1 MTWAEFRIR
10 QFAYRRMDRNEW
22 YKVRE
27 IAYSALIGSHVDP
40 KKLPKNKDK
49 FMKLDNRQAEAT
61 EQAKEKMR
69 KVAEIYRLQKE
80 KNGK

>member
-10 QFAYRRMDRNEW
+10 QFAYRRIEKNDW

-69 KVAEIYRLQKE
+69 KVAEIYRLQKGN
-80 KNGK
+80 NGK

>member
-10 QFAYRRMDRNEW
+10 QFAYRRIEKNDW

-40 KKLPKNKDK
+40 NKLPKNKDK